1 MSLAR
6 SLLAATAVAA
16 ALLAVPSIA
25 LADAGKCEP
34 GKLAEKYPS
43 LAGRTIRIGGDAQT
57 APFFFRDPSNFE
69 NIIGFDA
76 DLARAVFDCHGV
88 KYEWFIGAWSG
99 ILPAVV
105 ADQADVFFD
114 NLYYTPERAKQV
126 DYVLYMQ
133 AATGALT
140 QAGNP
145 KNIKSV
151 DDYCGNNIAVGVG
164 TVEEPVVRKKSEDCK
179 AAGKAEINV
188 LTYPDPASGMRLIED
203 GRADIVMYD
212 LTVTDEQV
220 KKSPDKFARAF
231 MTLSGF
237 NIGTAVRNGDD
248 ELNKAIHEGLT
259 ILQANGTQ
267 AELFKKYGIDPGLQV
282 TAEIKAE

>member
-16 ALLAVPSIA
+16 ALLAAPSIA

-34 GKLAEKYPS
+34 DKLAEKYPS

-57 APFFFRDPSNFE
+57 APFFFRDPNNFE

-76 DLARAVFDCHGV
+76 DLARAVLDCHGV

-105 ADQADVFFD
+105 ADQADVIFD
-114 NLYYTPERAKQV
+114 NLYDTPERAKQV
-126 DYVLYMQ
+126 DYVLNMQ

-151 DDYCGNNIAVGVG
+151 DDYCGNKIAVGVVRHWALG
-164 TVEEPVVRKKSEDCK
+164 ICPEP
-179 AAGKAEINV
+179 
-188 LTYPDPASGMRLIED
+188 L
-203 GRADIVMYD
+203 
-212 LTVTDEQV
+212 
-220 KKSPDKFARAF
+220 
-231 MTLSGF
+231 
-237 NIGTAVRNGDD
+237 
-248 ELNKAIHEGLT
+248 
-259 ILQANGTQ
+259 TQ
-267 AELFKKYGIDPGLQV
+267 AF
-282 TAEIKAE
+282 

>member
-1 MSLAR
+1 MSFAR
-6 SLLAATAVAA
+6 TFVVTATMAA
-16 ALLAVPSIA
+16 AILSTAPVA
-25 LADAGKCEP
+25 LADAGTCEP
-34 GKLAEKYPS
+34 DKLAEKFPS

-69 NIIGFDA
+69 NIIGADA
-76 DLARAVFDCHGV
+76 DLARAVFDCHGI

-164 TVEEPVVRKKSEDCK
+164 TVEEPVVRKKSEECK
-179 AAGKAEINV
+179 AAGKPEINV
-188 LTYPDPASGMRLIED
+188 LTYPDPASGIRLIED

-212 LTVTDEQV
+212 LTVTDDQV
-220 KKSPDKFARAF
+220 KKNPEKFSRAF
-231 MTLSGF
+231 MELSGF

-248 ELNKAIHEGLT
+248 ELNKAIFEGLT
-259 ILQANGTQ
+259 ILQANGKQ
-267 AELFKKYGIDPGLQV
+267 AEIFTKYGIDPALQV
-282 TAEIKAE
+282 TAEIKTD